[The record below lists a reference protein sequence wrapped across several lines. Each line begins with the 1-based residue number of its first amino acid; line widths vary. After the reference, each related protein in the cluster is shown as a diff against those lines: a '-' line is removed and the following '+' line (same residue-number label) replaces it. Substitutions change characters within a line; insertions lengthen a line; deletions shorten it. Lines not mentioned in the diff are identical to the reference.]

1 MRLENYIME
10 QDINTAS
17 VADIFVE
24 QAEAEFNVA
33 MSLLDATVKDLT
45 FQEFAVYQE
54 GELGDSVSAARAEV
68 RSDGKKHHIKAA
80 FAAIKAFFKFL
91 VTKVSSFFKKSTVE
105 ADAFTSKM
113 SVAMKEASAVAGT
126 EMDIK
131 LPYTKDQFGKI
142 YSYYDSLDKKL
153 EKISDISNQL
163 VQWFYH
169 DQNTFTD
176 ATEIKFKKEIQAF
189 IAEAKKAESIAV
201 RDTKFSEEVAKQ
213 KEVVKKLLENQ
224 RHYSDYGPNLK
235 DPEIK
240 GDKKVLKAAYA
251 DATSTI
257 SDADWMLD
265 TDGNWV
271 FAPKSSDSIYIGFAE
286 YQKFDQCL
294 KRASKYWAEEKKNI
308 ERNLKDISAMQ
319 GPTRDGNGIEYD
331 GLQGQ
336 AMDQD
341 DSVRRPTRPQYDQ
354 NKTKAQNKAAVDKFK
369 ADRDKYDK
377 SHRELNKSR
386 ILKSISSILNSLQTA
401 VTGVIT
407 AAEKLIAETKKTN
420 LENAVKNNRAKYSG
434 NIGYGKRFANAHE
447 AIKYHNAHPDESL
460 KDDED
465 DISGMPKARSKY
477 SDPSR
482 SAFNADSNNEP
493 ATIGGIPFYKP

>member
-1 MRLENYIME
+1 ME

-24 QAEAEFNVA
+24 QAEAELNVA

-54 GELGDSVSAARAEV
+54 GELGTAVADARAEV

-91 VTKVSSFFKKSTVE
+91 ITKVGSFFKKSTVE

-113 SVAMKEASAVAGT
+113 SIAMKEASAVAGT

-131 LPYTKDQFGKI
+131 LPYTKEQFGKI

-153 EKISDISNQL
+153 AKISDISNQL

-169 DQNTFTD
+169 EQTTFTD
-176 ATEIKFKKEIQAF
+176 ATEIKFKKELEAF

-201 RDTKFSEEVAKQ
+201 KDSKFSEEVAKK
-213 KEVVKKLLENQ
+213 KEEIKKILADRETF
-224 RHYSDYGPNLK
+224 GPGRG
-235 DPEIK
+235 IK
-240 GDKKVLKAAYA
+240 GDQKVLKAAYA
-251 DATSTI
+251 DATRTL

-271 FAPKSSDSIYIGFAE
+271 FAPKNSDSIYIGFAE
-286 YQKFDQCL
+286 YQKFDECL
-294 KRASKYWAEEKKNI
+294 KRASKYWVEEKKNI
-308 ERNLKDISAMQ
+308 ERNLKDISSMQ
-319 GPTRDGNGIEYD
+319 LPSKDGNGVEYD
-331 GLQGQ
+331 GLVGQGI
-336 AMDQD
+336 DQ
-341 DSVRRPTRPQYDQ
+341 VGGNRPSRPKYDQ

-369 ADRDKYDK
+369 AERDKYDK

-386 ILKSISSILNSLQTA
+386 ILSAISSVLRQLEKA

-407 AAEKLIAETKKTN
+407 AAEKLITDTKKTN
-420 LENAVKNNRAKYSG
+420 LEKAVTNNRAKYSG
-434 NIGYGKRFANAHE
+434 NIGAGKRFANAHE
-447 AIKYHNAHPDESL
+447 AMEYRKAHPDVSL
-460 KDDED
+460 KDDDD
-465 DISGMPKARSKY
+465 DISGMPKARNKY
-477 SDPSR
+477 KDPDR
-482 SAFNADSNNEP
+482 KIENDKTRDEKIDDIIDTFHNF
-493 ATIGGIPFYKP
+493 TK

>member
-24 QAEAEFNVA
+24 QAQAELNVA

-91 VTKVSSFFKKSTVE
+91 ITKVGSFFKKSTVE

-113 SVAMKEASAVAGT
+113 SIAMKEASAVAGT

-131 LPYTKDQFGKI
+131 LPYTKEQFGKI

-163 VQWFYH
+163 LQWFYH

-176 ATEIKFKKEIQAF
+176 NTTLKFKKELEAF

-201 RDTKFSEEVAKQ
+201 KDSKFSEEVAKK
-213 KEVVKKLLENQ
+213 KEEIKKILADRETF
-224 RHYSDYGPNLK
+224 GPGRS
-235 DPEIK
+235 IK
-240 GDKKVLKAAYA
+240 GDQKVLKAAYA
-251 DATSTI
+251 DATRTL

-271 FAPKSSDSIYIGFAE
+271 FAPKNSDSIYIGFAE
-286 YQKFDQCL
+286 YQKFDECL
-294 KRASKYWAEEKKNI
+294 KRASKYWAEEKKKL
-308 ERNLKDISAMQ
+308 ESNLKEIDSMRISSTDEYGNRSVGLSEAS
-319 GPTRDGNGIEYD
+319 GPAKQNMKRPEYD
-331 GLQGQ
+331 K
-336 AMDQD
+336 
-341 DSVRRPTRPQYDQ
+341 
-354 NKTKAQNKAAVDKFK
+354 NKSKNENKQAVDAWKK
-369 ADRDKYDK
+369 ERDKYNSGRRDI
-377 SHRELNKSR
+377 NKNRVLADMSN
-386 ILKSISSILNSLQTA
+386 ILSKLQTA

-407 AAEKLIAETKKTN
+407 AAEKLISDTKKTN
-420 LENAVKNNRAKYSG
+420 LEKAVKNNRAKYSG
-434 NIGYGKRFANAHE
+434 NVGPGRRFPTWQAAAE
-447 AIKYHNAHPDESL
+447 FRKAHPDVSL
-460 KDDED
+460 KDDDD

-477 SDPSR
+477 NDPSR
-482 SAFNADSNNEP
+482 SAFNADSSKETT
-493 ATIGGIPFYKP
+493 TIGGIEFMK